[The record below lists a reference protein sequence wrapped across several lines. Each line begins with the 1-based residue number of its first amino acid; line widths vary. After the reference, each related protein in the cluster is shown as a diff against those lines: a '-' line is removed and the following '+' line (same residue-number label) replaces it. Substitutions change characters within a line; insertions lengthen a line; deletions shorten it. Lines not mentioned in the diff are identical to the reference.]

1 MAYRKGRKARRFRAA
16 NFLAG
21 LFASASALAIGS
33 AAFADD
39 PAGADQ
45 KSVGEVV
52 ITAPRQEVQAR
63 ALQQA
68 APNIV
73 RVQAAETILKYPD
86 FNAAEALG
94 RMPDISLSSD
104 TGEGRFV
111 QIRGIDANLD
121 GATYG
126 GVPLLNTNPGGTE
139 SGGGGRAVEYDT
151 IPQGAIDG
159 IIVSLTGEPD
169 HEAEGLGGSIDLSP
183 RSAAH
188 IEQPF
193 VDFTLGGGYEPLHA
207 HGGPYDAEIA
217 VGGRFGIGD
226 KGLFFGSGADQAPR
240 AGFISNPA
248 PFSLVLTASYRED
261 RRAVDD
267 LEESYQDDGTSA
279 ENAIHQYDLRRYDY
293 HRRRFGYG
301 GEFDFEPNEDHT
313 YYVRADIAGYVESV
327 HKNFLLFTQ
336 MPDPT
341 VNPAFP
347 AQFFSTTTPEITLT
361 DEQETHRN
369 QVYVVGGKDRFG
381 DLVIDYHAAYSQA
394 TFHVDRNIGAKFDGP
409 AGTPIIYNNTTT
421 PNFPIFGFP
430 GGFKVNDAAAYTLG
444 SVANNTNLDDD
455 HEWSFAINAQFPVHL
470 WGADDALKFG
480 AEVRLRDKTATEFD
494 DNFGTLPSLSLAAV
508 SFAPI
513 VYYDSHY
520 SNGPQINLH
529 AIEAMIHSG
538 AFPITSFTFNP
549 GSFFSDKENIY
560 AGYAMYT
567 GQWGKFG
574 LMGGV
579 RVEATD
585 ATNGAFQAN
594 SVCPPVALDPT
605 CSSPITTNVFVN
617 RPTNYINA
625 FPTVQL
631 RYDFTPK
638 LLVRLTYST
647 GIARPGFNQNT
658 SAASVDFTQSP
669 VLISRG
675 NPALQPTLG
684 QNFDLSLEDYLPD
697 GGIVE
702 IGVFDKEFTNYIAD
716 RIQNTSSD
724 PLAPGQLAT
733 VSTSINIPSAFA
745 RGVDADYHQKF
756 TWLMK
761 PFDGLGIDA
770 NVTFVDSHIIEYDAQ
785 TVFQNTLNDFGVSLA
800 NPKAQTG
807 LLPGTS
813 PITWNV
819 AGFYEAYG
827 FELRLAAEYVEHSL
841 FGLGGLKQ
849 LDTIQD
855 NRTTLD
861 FTSAY
866 HVNQHWTV
874 YFNAKNLLNT
884 PLRYYEG
891 QSNRPIQREFYEAT
905 YEAGVR
911 AHF

>member
-1 MAYRKGRKARRFRAA
+1 MMAQRLGRTAVRRTSSHALGLLFATTSFAA
-16 NFLAG
+16 LAG
-21 LFASASALAIGS
+21 
-33 AAFADD
+33 AACADT
-39 PAGADQ
+39 ADSTNQ

-52 ITAPRQEVQAR
+52 ITAPREEVKAR
-63 ALQQA
+63 AVQQA

-86 FNAAEALG
+86 FNAAEALS

-111 QIRGIDANLD
+111 QIRGIDANLN

-126 GVPLLNTNPGGTE
+126 GVPLLNTNPGGTAA
-139 SGGGGRAVEYDT
+139 GGGGRAVEFDT

-159 IIVSLTGEPD
+159 IIVTLTGQPD
-169 HEAEGLGGSIDLSP
+169 HEAEGLGGTIELSP
-183 RSAAH
+183 RSAAR
-188 IEQPF
+188 IDQPF

-207 HGGPYDAEIA
+207 HGGPFNADLA
-217 VGGRFGIGD
+217 VGGRFGFGD
-226 KGLFFGSGADQAPR
+226 KGFFLGNGDDQAPR

-248 PFSLVLTASYRED
+248 PFSFVLTASYRDD

-267 LEESYQDDGTSA
+267 LEESYLDDGSPSTA
-279 ENAIHQYDLRRYDY
+279 VGQYDLRRYDY

-313 YYVRADIAGYVESV
+313 WYVRADVAGYVESV
-327 HKNFLLFTQ
+327 HKNFLLFTK
-336 MPDPT
+336 MDDPT
-341 VNPAFP
+341 VNPALP
-347 AQFFSTTTPEITLT
+347 SQFITTTTPQITLT

-381 DLVIDYHAAYSQA
+381 DWIIDYHLAYSQA
-394 TFHVDRNIGAKFDGP
+394 TFHVDRNIGAKFSGP
-409 AGTPIIYNNTTT
+409 GGTPITYDNATT

-430 GGFKVNDAAAYTLG
+430 GGFNVNNASAYTL
-444 SVANNTNLDDD
+444 SSLKNDTDFNDD
-455 HEWSFAINAQFPVHL
+455 HEWSFAGNAQVPVHL
-470 WGADDALKFG
+470 WGGDDAVKFG
-480 AEVRLRDKTATEFD
+480 FQVRLRDKDGSEFD
-494 DNFGTLPSLSLAAV
+494 NNGIGFPPLSLAAV

-513 VYYDSHY
+513 TYYDGHY
-520 SNGPQINLH
+520 SNGPQINVP
-529 AIEAMIHSG
+529 AIEAMFKNG
-538 AFPITSFTFNP
+538 GFTLNGLTFNP
-549 GSFFSDKENIY
+549 DSFFTAQENIY

-585 ATNGAFQAN
+585 ARYGAFIA
-594 SVCPPVALDPT
+594 STDPAGD
-605 CSSPITTNVFVN
+605 TTETLTN
-617 RPTNYINA
+617 RPESYVNA

-631 RYDFTPK
+631 RYNFTQQMQ
-638 LLVRLTYST
+638 LRFTYST

-658 SAASVDFTQSP
+658 AASSVDFTASP

-675 NPALQPTLG
+675 NPNLKPTLG
-684 QNFDLSLEDYLPD
+684 QNFDLSWEYYLPD
-697 GGIVE
+697 GGILQF
-702 IGVFDKEFTNYIAD
+702 GAFDKEFTNYIATT
-716 RIQNTSSD
+716 IQNTSSD
-724 PLAPGQLAT
+724 PLSAGLPAQ
-733 VSTSINIPSAFA
+733 VSSFINIPSAYA
-745 RGVDADYHQKF
+745 RGVDADYNEKF
-756 TWLMK
+756 TWLAK

-770 NVTFVDSHIIEYDAQ
+770 NVTFVDSHMIEYDAF
-785 TVFQNTLNDFGVSLA
+785 TVAQNLQNILGLDPADPRVINA
-800 NPKAQTG
+800 KAQTG

-827 FELRLAAEYVEHSL
+827 WEIRLAAQYVEHSL

-866 HVNQHWTV
+866 HVNQHWTL

-891 QSNRPIQREFYEAT
+891 TSNRPIQREFYEAT

>member
-1 MAYRKGRKARRFRAA
+1 MAYCNGRKARRLRVA

-21 LFASASALAIGS
+21 LLASASVLATGS
-33 AAFADD
+33 AALADD
-39 PAGADQ
+39 ATDQ
-45 KSVGEVV
+45 TGKSVGEVV
-52 ITAPRQEVQAR
+52 VTAPRREVQAR

-73 RVQAAETILKYPD
+73 RVQSAETILKYPD

-159 IIVSLTGEPD
+159 IIVSLTGQPD

-188 IEQPF
+188 LEQPF

-267 LEESYQDDGTSA
+267 LEESYEDDGSA
-279 ENAIHQYDLRRYDY
+279 ENAVSQYDLRRYDY

-327 HKNFLLFTQ
+327 HKNFLLYTN
-336 MPDPT
+336 MDDPT
-341 VNPAFP
+341 VNAALPS
-347 AQFFSTTTPEITLT
+347 QFITTTTPEVTLT

-381 DLVIDYHAAYSQA
+381 DWVIDYHLAYSQA
-394 TFHVDRNIGAKFDGP
+394 TFHVDRDIGAKFKGP
-409 AGTPIIYNNTTT
+409 KNTPITYDNTTT
-421 PNFPIFGFP
+421 PNFPIFTFPSGFN
-430 GGFKVNDAAAYTLG
+430 VNNAAAYTLG
-444 SVANNTNLDDD
+444 SLDNAVDLDDD
-455 HEWSFAINAQFPVHL
+455 HEWSFAGNAQVPIHL
-470 WGADDALKFG
+470 WGADDAVKFG
-480 AEVRLRDKTATEFD
+480 FEVRLRDKDASEL
-494 DNFGTLPSLSLAAV
+494 DNDNVSFPPLSLAGI

-513 VYYDSHY
+513 TYYDGHY
-520 SNGPQINLH
+520 SNGPQINLQ
-529 AIEAMIHSG
+529 AIEALFKNG
-538 AFPITSFTFNP
+538 GITIGGLDFQP
-549 GSFFSDKENIY
+549 GSFFTAQENIY

-579 RVEATD
+579 RIEATD
-585 ATNGAFQAN
+585 ATYGAFVSTTDA
-594 SVCPPVALDPT
+594 AGD
-605 CSSPITTNVFVN
+605 TTNVLTN
-617 RPTNYINA
+617 RPESYINA

-631 RYDFTPK
+631 RYNFTPQMQ
-638 LLVRLTYST
+638 LRLTYST

-658 SAASVDFTQSP
+658 AATSIDFTADP

-675 NPALQPTLG
+675 NPNLKPTLG
-684 QNFDLSLEDYLPD
+684 QNFDLSFEYYLPD
-697 GGIVE
+697 GGIVQL
-702 IGVFDKEFTNYIAD
+702 GAFDKEFTNYIATTI
-716 RIQNTSSD
+716 RTGSD
-724 PLAPGQLAT
+724 PAVPPPQLAT
-733 VSTSINIPSAFA
+733 VTSFVNIPSAYA
-745 RGVDADYHQKF
+745 RGVDADYHEKF

-770 NVTFVDSHIIEYDAQ
+770 NVTFVDSHMIEYDAA
-785 TVFQNTLNDFGVSLA
+785 TVIQNSGGALTT
-800 NPKAQTG
+800 AQTG

-827 FELRLAAEYVEHSL
+827 FDLRLAAEYVEHSL

-866 HVNQHWTV
+866 HINQHWTV

-891 QSNRPIQREFYEAT
+891 QPNRPIQREFYEAT

>member
-1 MAYRKGRKARRFRAA
+1 MAYRNGREARRFCAPQ
-16 NFLAG
+16 FLAG
-21 LFASASALAIGS
+21 LLASTSVLALGS

-45 KSVGEVV
+45 AKAVGEVV
-52 ITAPRQEVQAR
+52 VTAPRKEVQAR
-63 ALQQA
+63 AMQQA
-68 APNIV
+68 APNII
-73 RVQAAETILKYPD
+73 RVQSAETILKYPD
-86 FNAAEALG
+86 FNAAEALS
-94 RMPDISLSSD
+94 RIPDISLSSD

-169 HEAEGLGGSIDLSP
+169 HEAEGLGGSIELSP
-183 RSAAH
+183 RSAAR
-188 IEQPF
+188 IDQPF
-193 VDFTLGGGYEPLHA
+193 AEFTLGGGYEPLHA
-207 HGGPYDAEIA
+207 HGGPFNADVA
-217 VGGRFGIGD
+217 VGARFGFGD
-226 KGLFFGSGADQAPR
+226 KGLFLGSGEDQTPR

-248 PFSLVLTASYRED
+248 PFSFVLTASWRDD
-261 RRAVDD
+261 RRAIDD
-267 LEESYQDDGTSA
+267 LEESYLDDGASP
-279 ENAIHQYDLRRYDY
+279 ENAVGQYDLRRYDY

-301 GEFDFEPNEDHT
+301 GEFDFEPNDDHT
-313 YYVRADIAGYVESV
+313 YYFRADIAGYVESQ
-327 HKNFLLFTQ
+327 HKNFLLFTN
-336 MPDPT
+336 MSDPT
-341 VNPAFP
+341 LNPAFP
-347 AQFFSTTTPEITLT
+347 AQFITTTTPAITLT

-381 DLVIDYHAAYSQA
+381 DWVIDYHVAYSAA
-394 TFHVDRNIGAKFDGP
+394 TFHVDRNIGAEFDGP
-409 AGTPIIYNNTTT
+409 TVPIAYNNVTT
-421 PNFPIFGFP
+421 PNFPIFNFPTGFN
-430 GGFKVNDAAAYTLG
+430 VNNAAQYSFGNTIANG
-444 SVANNTNLDDD
+444 NSPIGNNTNLDDD
-455 HEWSFAINAQFPVHL
+455 HEWSFAFNAQVPVHL
-470 WGADDALKFG
+470 WGADDTVKFG
-480 AEVRLRDKTATEFD
+480 AQVRLRDKTATEFD
-494 DNFGTLPSLSLAAV
+494 DNFGTIPDLSLAAV

-513 VYYDSHY
+513 VYYDGHY
-520 SNGPQINLH
+520 SNGPQINLN

-538 AFPITSFTFNP
+538 AFPITSFTFNQ
-549 GSFFSDKENIY
+549 GSYFADKENIY

-585 ATNGAFQAN
+585 AVNGAFQSVTDASGN
-594 SVCPPVALDPT
+594 STTAFVD
-605 CSSPITTNVFVN
+605 SPKSYV
-617 RPTNYINA
+617 NA
-625 FPTVQL
+625 FPTLQL
-631 RYDFTPK
+631 RYNFTQV
-638 LLVRLTYST
+638 LQLRATYST
-647 GIARPGFNQNT
+647 GISRPGFNQDT
-658 SAASVDFTQSP
+658 ASASVDFTASP

-675 NPALQPTLG
+675 NPDLKPTLG
-684 QNFDLSLEDYLPD
+684 QNFDLSLEYYLPD

-702 IGVFDKEFTNYIAD
+702 VGGFDKEFTNYIATV
-716 RIQNTSSD
+716 IQTTSGD
-724 PLAPGQLAT
+724 PLSKGHLAT
-733 VSTSINIPSAFA
+733 VTTFVNIPSAFA
-745 RGVDADYHQKF
+745 RGVDVDYNEKF
-756 TWLMK
+756 VWLPK

-770 NVTFVDSHIIEYDAQ
+770 NATFVDSHMIEYDAA
-785 TVFQNTLNDFGVSLA
+785 TVIA
-800 NPKAQTG
+800 NSGGALHTAQTG

-813 PITWNV
+813 PITWNL
-819 AGFYEAYG
+819 AGFYEAHG
-827 FELRLAAEYVEHSL
+827 VELRLAAQYVEHSL

-866 HVNQHWTV
+866 HINPHWTV
-874 YFNAKNLLNT
+874 YFDAKNLLNT

-891 QSNRPIQREFYEAT
+891 EVFRPIQREFYDVT

>member
-1 MAYRKGRKARRFRAA
+1 MAYRSGREAGRLRTPQYLAA
-16 NFLAG
+16 L
-21 LFASASALAIGS
+21 LVTASALALAS
-33 AAFADD
+33 AAHADD
-39 PAGADQ
+39 PAGSDQ

-52 ITAPRQEVQAR
+52 ITAPREEVKAR
-63 ALQQA
+63 AVQQA

-111 QIRGIDANLD
+111 QIRGIDANLN

-126 GVPLLNTNPGGTE
+126 GVPLLNTNPGGTAA
-139 SGGGGRAVEYDT
+139 GGGGRAVEFDT

-159 IIVSLTGEPD
+159 IIVTLTGQPD
-169 HEAEGLGGSIDLSP
+169 HEAEGLGGTIELSP

-188 IEQPF
+188 IDHPF
-193 VDFTLGGGYEPLHA
+193 VDFTLGAGYEPLHA
-207 HGGPYDAEIA
+207 HGGPFNADIA
-217 VGGRFGIGD
+217 VGGRFGFGD
-226 KGLFFGSGADQAPR
+226 KGFFLGNGDDQAPR

-248 PFSLVLTASYRED
+248 PFSFVFSASWRDD
-261 RRAVDD
+261 RRGIDD
-267 LEESYQDDGTSA
+267 LEESYLDDGVA
-279 ENAIHQYDLRRYDY
+279 PENGVHQYDLRYYNY

-301 GEFDFEPNEDHT
+301 GEFDFEPNDDHT
-313 YYVRADIAGYVESV
+313 WYVRADVAGYVEAQK
-327 HKNFLLFTQ
+327 KNFLLFTH

-347 AQFFSTTTPEITLT
+347 AQFITTTTPEITLT

-381 DLVIDYHAAYSQA
+381 DWIIDYHLAYSQA
-394 TFHVDRNIGAKFDGP
+394 TFHVDRNIGATFSGP
-409 AGTPIIYNNTTT
+409 ANTPIAYNNVTT

-430 GGFKVNDAAAYTLG
+430 GGFNVNDASAYTL
-444 SVANNTNLDDD
+444 SRINNNTNLDDD
-455 HEWSFAINAQFPVHL
+455 HEWSAAGNAQVPLHL
-470 WGADDALKFG
+470 WGGDDAVRFG
-480 AEVRLRDKTATEFD
+480 FQVRLRDKVASEFD
-494 DNFGTLPSLSLAAV
+494 DTITAPPLSLAGL
-508 SFAPI
+508 SFAP
-513 VYYDSHY
+513 VTYYDGHY
-520 SNGPQINLH
+520 SNGPFINLR
-529 AIEAMIHSG
+529 AIEALIKNGG
-538 AFPITSFTFNP
+538 APIDSFLFNQ
-549 GSFFSDKENIY
+549 GSFFRDKENIY

-585 ATNGAFQAN
+585 AVNGAFRSSTVCTDSPPPPPGASCQN
-594 SVCPPVALDPT
+594 SVT
-605 CSSPITTNVFVN
+605 NTTFVN
-617 RPTNYINA
+617 QPQSYINA

-631 RYDFTPK
+631 RYNFTPQMQ
-638 LLVRLTYST
+638 LRFTYST

-658 SAASVDFTQSP
+658 AAASVDFTQSP
-669 VLISRG
+669 VVISRG
-675 NPALQPTLG
+675 NPNLKPTLG
-684 QNFDLSLEDYLPD
+684 QNFDLSFEYYMAD
-697 GGIVE
+697 GGILQ
-702 IGVFDKEFTNYIAD
+702 IGAFDKEFTNYIAP
-716 RIQNTSSD
+716 RIQLGVTND
-724 PLAPGQLAT
+724 PLAPGQLANVT
-733 VSTSINIPSAFA
+733 TFLNIPSAYA
-745 RGVDADYHQKF
+745 RGVDADYHERF
-756 TWLMK
+756 VWLAK
-761 PFDGLGIDA
+761 PFDGLGVDA
-770 NVTFVDSHIIEYDAQ
+770 NVTFVDSHIVEYTAAQ
-785 TVFQNTLNDFGVSLA
+785 SLTGLQQN
-800 NPKAQTG
+800 G

-813 PITWNV
+813 PITWNI

-827 FELRLAAEYVEHSL
+827 FDLRLAAQYVEHSL
-841 FGLGGLKQ
+841 FGLGGDKSR
-849 LDTIQD
+849 DVIQD

-891 QSNRPIQREFYEAT
+891 FPFRPIQREFYDVT